1 MSSRMHIRIGV
12 VVATSALALA
22 ALGSASAA
30 PARKAVAVNI
40 AGPTH
45 LDTVVSPFV
54 LQDVGTV
61 SGSPVGSGDITLIYT
76 LMPKRGVA
84 VTTFTITNANGTVTG
99 KAVSKY
105 TVNTVTLSF
114 TGAGRLTGG
123 TGKYAGITSGPL
135 QFNALHSVTGKKEAI
150 SFVGRAT
157 KPA

>member
-1 MSSRMHIRIGV
+1 MHIRIGV

-22 ALGSASAA
+22 ALGSATAA

-84 VTTFTITNANGTVTG
+84 VTTFTITIAIRTSAIAIFIAHYISHN
-99 KAVSKY
+99 Y
-105 TVNTVTLSF
+105 H
-114 TGAGRLTGG
+114 RR
-123 TGKYAGITSGPL
+123 AGIIVITT
-135 QFNALHSVTGKKEAI
+135 VITD
-150 SFVGRAT
+150 
-157 KPA
+157 